1 MTKNETQTFDIV
13 TTITSTVV
21 DDGTDVQI
29 SHQVVI
35 ESHDAIDD
43 SVANA
48 VVMGALYSVRRQLVE
63 NMVEAGYEKELFEI
77 PEEQE

>member
-29 SHQVVI
+29 SHQAVI